1 MSRYFSH
8 NATVIAA
15 HPRLPVMIVVTMDQA
30 DDLLRNMIEV
40 EDRGVCV
47 EAGGM
52 KLVTILHG

>member
-1 MSRYFSH
+1 MPRYFSH
-8 NATVIAA
+8 NVTVKAA
-15 HPRLPVMIVVTMDQA
+15 HPRLPVMLVVTMDQT

-40 EDRGVCV
+40 EDRGVRV